1 MIANSGVPVND
12 AADSALWHKGLSN
25 AAVVMVKPTPT
36 SAPSAHATRR
46 STSAGTNQPALLDD
60 DEPSDAAMQN
70 AIDIPMQTVNTWKKL
85 MNKLEITNFHR
96 ESPHFAL
103 ISPVLLTTSA

>member
-1 MIANSGVPVND
+1 MANSGVPVND
-12 AADSALWHKGLSN
+12 AADSAVWHSGLSN

-36 SAPSAHATRR
+36 RVPSAHATKKRP
-46 STSAGTNQPALLDD
+46 SAGTTPAL
-60 DEPSDAAMQN
+60 DEPSDDAMHN